1 MGFSEGNIG
10 QNVPDNPAEELETVE
25 VSNCDDILLE
35 NIFILNAGD
44 DKVQL
49 EDNIVLQEAVITA
62 ENKEHT
68 EETTKKNDKEE
79 TKNLEKNS
87 ERRKGTKASQENE
100 LFKNLIDSN
109 SEGLFAIARSL
120 ELVAESNNN
129 IAQSNNNIAE
139 SIKLLSTNVWSAKR
153 AFSRRFLNK

>member
-1 MGFSEGNIG
+1 MI
-10 QNVPDNPAEELETVE
+10 
-25 VSNCDDILLE
+25 
-35 NIFILNAGD
+35 
-44 DKVQL
+44 
-49 EDNIVLQEAVITA
+49 
-62 ENKEHT
+62 
-68 EETTKKNDKEE
+68 KKKE

-139 SIKLLSTNVWSAKR
+139 SIKLLSTNVWFAKR
-153 AFSRRFLNK
+153 AFSRRLLNK